1 MPEVSMMWVGNPLT
15 EVQRLSMRSFLHHG
29 FDVVLYCYDEL
40 DPPDGVTVRDANTVV
55 TDADI
60 FESHQTFAAF
70 ADLFRYRLLQ
80 TTDTLWVDADT
91 LCLRPDWAFGDYIFG
106 RQSKIKVANGV
117 LAYPKDSLLAHTMV
131 KRAKYHGSNA
141 FDALGPV
148 LLTEVLD
155 ELELDHLAQ
164 PERTFS
170 PIDWQDFS
178 LMWQEGA
185 KDGVLAAVEGSH
197 ALSLWNYMLGFHKF
211 PRDNFPPNT
220 AMSYWQAK
228 FTE

>member
-15 EVQRLSMRSFLHHG
+15 QVQRLSMRSFLHHG

-40 DPPDGVTVRDANTVV
+40 DTPDGVTVRDANSIVR
-55 TDADI
+55 DADI

-80 TTDTLWVDADT
+80 TSDTLWVDADT
-91 LCLRPDWAFGDYIFG
+91 LCLRPDWDFGDYIFG
-106 RQSKIKVANGV
+106 RQSKSKVANGV
-117 LAYPKDSLLAHTMV
+117 LAYPKESCLAHTMV

-148 LLTEVLD
+148 LLTEVLE

-170 PIDWQDFS
+170 PIDWQDFR
-178 LMWQEGA
+178 LMWQEA
-185 KDGVLAAVEGSH
+185 DRDQVLSTIEGSY
-197 ALSLWNYMLGFHKF
+197 AISLWNYQLGYHNYPRNDF
-211 PRDNFPPNT
+211 PSNT
-220 AMSYWQAK
+220 AMAYWEKK
-228 FTE
+228 FSE

>member
-1 MPEVSMMWVGNPLT
+1 MMWVGNPLT
-15 EVQRLSMRSFLHHG
+15 QVQRLSMRSFLHHG
-29 FDVVLYCYDEL
+29 FDVVLYAYDKL
-40 DPPDGVTVRDANTVV
+40 DPPDGVTVRDANTIV

-91 LCLRPDWAFGDYIFG
+91 LCLRSDWDFGDYIFG
-106 RQSKIKVANGV
+106 LQEAGKVNNAV
-117 LAYPKDSLLAHTMV
+117 LAYPSKSLLAHTLV
-131 KRAKYHGSNA
+131 KRAKYHASNV
-141 FDALGPV
+141 FDALGPI

-155 ELELDHLAQ
+155 DLEMTHLAKPTQ
-164 PERTFS
+164 TFS
-170 PIDWQDFS
+170 PIPWQDFS

-185 KDGVLAAVEGSH
+185 KDGVLATVEGSH
-197 ALSLWNYMLGFHKF
+197 AVSLWNYQLGHHKF
-211 PRDNFPPNT
+211 PRNDFPPNS

>member
-15 EVQRLSMRSFLHHG
+15 QVQRLSMRSFMHYG

-40 DPPDGVTVRDANTVV
+40 DPPAGVTVRDANSIVR
-55 TDADI
+55 DADI

-70 ADLFRYRLLQ
+70 ADLFRYRLLY

-91 LCLRPDWAFGDYIFG
+91 LCLQSDWDFGDYIFG
-106 RQSKIKVANGV
+106 RQSATKVANGV
-117 LAYPKDSLLAHTMV
+117 LGYPKESLLAHTMV
-131 KRAKYHGSNA
+131 KRAKYHGSNV
-141 FDALGPV
+141 FDALGPI

-155 ELELDHLAQ
+155 ELEMTHLAKPRQ
-164 PERTFS
+164 TFS
-170 PIDWQDFS
+170 PIPWQDFS

-197 ALSLWNYMLGFHKF
+197 AVSLWNYQLGYHNYPRNDF
-211 PRDNFPPNT
+211 PSNT
-220 AMSYWQAK
+220 AMAYWEKK
-228 FTE
+228 FSE

>member
-40 DPPDGVTVRDANTVV
+40 DPPEGVTVRDANTIV

-80 TTDTLWVDADT
+80 AIDTLWVDADT
-91 LCLRPDWAFGDYIFG
+91 LCLRSDWNFGEYIFG
-106 RQSKIKVANGV
+106 RQEARKINNAV
-117 LAYPKDSLLAHTMV
+117 LAYPKASLLAHTMV
-131 KRAKYHGSNA
+131 KRAKYHGSNV
-141 FDALGPV
+141 FDALGPI

-155 ELELDHLAQ
+155 ELELSHLAQ
-164 PERTFS
+164 EERIFS
-170 PIDWQDFS
+170 PIPWQDFS

-185 KDGVLAAVEGSH
+185 KEGVLAMTGASH
-197 ALSLWNYMLGFHKF
+197 AVSLWNYQLGFHNF
-211 PRDNFPPNT
+211 PRDAFPPNT
-220 AMSYWQAK
+220 AMAYWDKK
-228 FTE
+228 FSE